1 MPGASLHDGLDDA
14 KCIGINQELLGD
26 EETKT
31 KACSD
36 EREEFLSCL
45 FTILCRLQSDGEEEK
60 KEVPLSTL
68 GLASSQMGLC
78 QTTAHHTEI
87 RSNANSFHPLPA
99 FVLIPEQR

>member
-1 MPGASLHDGLDDA
+1 MWTLNVLAHLYTIYRSAAVPGASLHDRLDDA

-45 FTILCRLQSDGEEEK
+45 FTILCRLQSDGEEGK
-60 KEVPLSTL
+60 KEVPLL
-68 GLASSQMGLC
+68 L
-78 QTTAHHTEI
+78 
-87 RSNANSFHPLPA
+87 
-99 FVLIPEQR
+99 V